1 LQEGNLVRRIAVR
14 LGLKKIAPVIF
25 NSGLNEVLET
35 MLDMLEP
42 NPQAQLLDLGCGEGS
57 NTLKYA
63 SKVGT
68 KNIYGIE
75 IINEYVKVAESNG
88 IGVYAMDLNQKWSG
102 IKSGDFDVV
111 VSNQVIEHLWNTR
124 LFVSEI
130 FRVLKSHS
138 YAVVA
143 TENLASWPNIF
154 ALLSGYQ
161 PFSSTNICGYSLGN
175 PLTWHLDEPKNVLL
189 EKYKDSGGGGAGGHV
204 RVLAYRAF
212 KDIFLAQG
220 FHVES
225 LKGVG
230 YFPFKGKISKP
241 LSNLNPSHAHF
252 MIIKARKP

>member
-1 LQEGNLVRRIAVR
+1 M
-14 LGLKKIAPVIF
+14 IF
-25 NSGLNEVLET
+25 NYGLNEVLET
-35 MLDMLEP
+35 ILDVLEP
-42 NPQAQLLDLGCGEGS
+42 NPQARLLDLGCGDGS

-63 SKVGT
+63 AKVGT
-68 KNIYGIE
+68 ENVYGIE
-75 IINEYVKVAESNG
+75 IINEHLKAAESKD
-88 IGVYAMDLNQKWSG
+88 IRVFVMDLNQQWSD

-143 TENLASWPNIF
+143 TENLASWPNMF
-154 ALLSGYQ
+154 ALLLGYQ

-220 FHVES
+220 FQVES
-225 LKGVG
+225 LKGIG
-230 YFPFKGKISKP
+230 YLPFKGKISNL